1 MARET
6 AECDEGVMQI
16 PPAAHPTWA
25 DLVTGKVKFE
35 PSFLAARMFIVR
47 VRMEVGKAGA
57 KPELIRK
64 HATGL
69 RDLLAQNADCASVQQ
84 DIAKIFK

>member
-1 MARET
+1 
-6 AECDEGVMQI
+6 MQI

-69 RDLLAQNADCASVQQ
+69 RDLFAQNADCASVQQ
-84 DIAKIFK
+84 DVAKVFK